1 MCTGSG
7 WKAAD
12 LKLDETMIILL
23 SPAKT
28 LDFETAPRTW
38 QVTTPAFL
46 EESEKLVDSLKKYKP
61 ERLGKLMS
69 ISDDLAQ
76 LNAERF
82 KVWQTPFPNA
92 VARPSIQA
100 FRGDVY
106 LGLDVDTMSLAN
118 IKRAQKHIRILSGLY
133 GVLKPL
139 DMMLPYRLE
148 MGTAL
153 KTRRGKNLY
162 EFWGARIT
170 DSLNEELHTFD
181 NPLVVNLASNE
192 YFKAVKKPLLKAPLI
207 EPVFKDKKENGYKVI
222 GFFAKKAR
230 GAMARYLV
238 ENKVTRSEELLD
250 FAGLGYKYSKK
261 ESVDERPVFLRS
273 AKAAQQHA

>member
-1 MCTGSG
+1 
-7 WKAAD
+7 
-12 LKLDETMIILL
+12 MIILL

-28 LDFETAPRTW
+28 LDFETPPRTKK
-38 QVTTPAFL
+38 VTTPAFL
-46 EESEKLVDSLKKYKP
+46 EESGKLVDSLKKYKP
-61 ERLGKLMS
+61 KRLGKLMS

-76 LNAERF
+76 LNVERYNS
-82 KVWQTPFPNA
+82 WETPFPEGA
-92 VARPSIQA
+92 ARPSIQA

-106 LGLDVDTMSLAN
+106 LGLDADTMSLTD

-148 MGTAL
+148 MGTSL
-153 KTRRGKNLY
+153 KTRKGKNLY
-162 EFWGARIT
+162 EFWGTRIT
-170 DSLNEELHTFD
+170 DSLNEELQTFD
-181 NPLVVNLASNE
+181 APLMVNLASNE

-207 EPVFKDKKENGYKVI
+207 EPVFKDQKESGYKVI

-238 ENKVTRSEELLD
+238 ENKVSGADELLD
-250 FAGLGYKYSKK
+250 FNALGYKYSKK
-261 ESVDERPVFLRS
+261 ESSEGRPVFLRS
-273 AKAAQQHA
+273 AKSAEKEAQKVAQQHA

>member
-1 MCTGSG
+1 
-7 WKAAD
+7 
-12 LKLDETMIILL
+12 MIILL

-28 LDFETAPRTW
+28 LDFETAPRTK

-46 EESEKLVDSLKKYKP
+46 EESGKLVDTLKKYKP
-61 ERLGKLMS
+61 KRLGKLMS
-69 ISDDLAQ
+69 ISENLAE
-76 LNAERF
+76 LNVGRF
-82 KVWQTPFPNA
+82 EAWQTPFPKGE
-92 VARPSIQA
+92 ARPCIQA

-106 LGLDVDTMSLAN
+106 LGLDADTMSMAD

-148 MGTAL
+148 MGTSL

-162 EFWGARIT
+162 EFWGTRIT
-170 DSLNEELHTFD
+170 DSLNEELQKFD
-181 NPLVVNLASNE
+181 SPLVVNLASNE
-192 YFKAVKKPLLKAPLI
+192 YFKSVKKSLLVAPLI
-207 EPVFKDKKENGYKVI
+207 EPIFKDEKDSGYKVI

-238 ENKVTRSEELLD
+238 ENKVKHADGLLD
-250 FAGLGYKYSKK
+250 FSSLGYKYSKK
-261 ESVDERPVFLRS
+261 ESVQGRPVFLRS